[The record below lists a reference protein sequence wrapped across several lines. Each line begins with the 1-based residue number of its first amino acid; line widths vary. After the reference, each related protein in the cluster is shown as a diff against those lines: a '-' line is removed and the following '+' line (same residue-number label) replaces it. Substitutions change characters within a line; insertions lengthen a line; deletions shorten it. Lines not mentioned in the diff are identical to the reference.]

1 MEEIILP
8 QNATCD
14 EPSKYDILWS
24 EYAWEEYW
32 EWGKGKL
39 ADKYKIKVRNQNAN
53 TDTTKACSCYGLTW
67 VYNWYQLREYDE
79 NWIEFEQEDPR
90 RKWLAF
96 QAERGYPNKW
106 ASLQDMMSFFKK
118 RGLIDWYV
126 KCKNV
131 QECKNAINNG
141 FLVYTWS
148 NKCNWSKA
156 WKAKEFVY
164 DVNWAAHLFFIE
176 NYNDNGFIA
185 VNSFW
190 EKWGDNGRFTIPF
203 DQYWNIY
210 STYAII
216 DHDDSG
222 KLWELV
228 FNAEYQKAIELWITN
243 GSDPDWTL
251 TRKQWAVMNYRVF
264 KLLNK

>member
-1 MEEIILP
+1 MEEFILP
-8 QNATCD
+8 MNAVYD
-14 EPSKYDILWS
+14 NPSEYDILWS
-24 EYAWEEYW
+24 EYA
-32 EWGKGKL
+32 EWNSKWRL

-53 TDTTKACSCYGLTW
+53 KDTLKGCSAYGLTW
-67 VYNWYQLREYDE
+67 IYNWYQLREYDE
-79 NWIEFEQEDPR
+79 NGIEFEQEDPR
-90 RKWLAF
+90 WKWLAF
-96 QAERGYPNKW
+96 QAERGYPNSW

-126 KCKNV
+126 KCNTV
-131 QECKNAINNG
+131 QECKNAMNNG
-141 FLVYTWS
+141 FLIYTWS

-156 WKAKEFVY
+156 SKAKSFVY
-164 DVNWAAHLFFIE
+164 DPNWAAHCFFIE
-176 NYNDNGFIA
+176 NFKDDAFVG

-190 EKWGDNGRFTIPF
+190 ENRWDNGRFDIPF

-216 DHDDSG
+216 DHDDTW
-222 KLWELV
+222 KLAELV
-228 FNAEYQKAIELWITN
+228 FNAQYQKAIELGITN
-243 GSDPDWTL
+243 GSDPDGTL